1 MALYHSQMQRHV
13 LKSCISLKLLYS
25 MYSMAKPCLY
35 IYEANY
41 QVNIKSCARVKLHS
55 FEVCEFNPT
64 KENFFRENW
73 LIFWGI
79 WGEAELFLGIGEQ
92 RQNIFRE
99 QGK

>member
-13 LKSCISLKLLYS
+13 LKSCISLKLLFS

-64 KENFFRENW
+64 KENFLGRIGLYFGG
-73 LIFWGI
+73 F
-79 WGEAELFLGIGEQ
+79 GEKLNYF
-92 RQNIFRE
+92 
-99 QGK
+99 